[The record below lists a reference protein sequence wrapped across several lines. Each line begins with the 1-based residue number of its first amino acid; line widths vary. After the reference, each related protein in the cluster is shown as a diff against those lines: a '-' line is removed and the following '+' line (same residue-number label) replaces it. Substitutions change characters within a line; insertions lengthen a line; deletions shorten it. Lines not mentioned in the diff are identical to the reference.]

1 MDLGSKLGKIAGKA
15 TALLKETAQYKGEY
29 EHMSINQLVNEYK
42 AVQKS
47 CHGIECKLRRTA
59 IMAVLQERGYDIKRL

>member
-29 EHMSINQLVNEYK
+29 EHMSIRLYKSLVMVQNVNYAELRLWQCYK
-42 AVQKS
+42 KEDM
-47 CHGIECKLRRTA
+47 I
-59 IMAVLQERGYDIKRL
+59 